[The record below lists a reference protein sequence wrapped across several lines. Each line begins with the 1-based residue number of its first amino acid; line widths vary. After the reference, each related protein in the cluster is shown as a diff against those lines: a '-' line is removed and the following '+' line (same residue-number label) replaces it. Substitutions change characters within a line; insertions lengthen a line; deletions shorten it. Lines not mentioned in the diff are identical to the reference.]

1 MLESNLKILKEFEGF
16 RSEAYICSGGE
27 VTLGYGCLYD
37 TNYKKFKLGDTLTQE
52 EANDLLLFH
61 IGEFEKG
68 LNVAL
73 KDIPLH
79 QNCKDAIT
87 MLCFNIGITAFL
99 KSTLYKEI
107 QRDKNNLEA
116 IQKQWLR
123 WCYADG
129 KKLKGLENRRKAEFD
144 LYKKGILNQYSK
156 SEIYDKYVHKCNLK

>member
-37 TNYKKFKLGDTLTQE
+37 TNYKKFKMGDTITQE

-61 IGEFEKG
+61 IGEFEKA
-68 LNVAL
+68 LNIAL
-73 KDIPLH
+73 KDIPLP

-87 MLCFNIGITAFL
+87 ILVFNIGITAFL

-107 QRDKNNLEA
+107 QKDKNNLEA

-123 WCYADG
+123 WCYANG
-129 KKLKGLENRRKAEFD
+129 KKLKGLENRRKKEFN
-144 LYKKGILNQYSK
+144 LYKQGVLGQYTK
-156 SEIYDKYVHKCNLK
+156 TEIYDKYHKCNLK

>member
-1 MLESNLKILKEFEGF
+1 MIEKNVELLKKFEGC
-16 RSEAYICSGGE
+16 ELKAYKCSGGE
-27 VTLGYGCLYD
+27 ITIGYGATYYQNYQKIQPND
-37 TNYKKFKLGDTLTQE
+37 TITQE

-68 LNVAL
+68 LKITL
-73 KDIPLH
+73 KDIPLP

-87 MLCFNIGITAFL
+87 ILVFNIGITAFL

-107 QRDKNNLEA
+107 QKDKNNLTA

-129 KKLKGLENRRKAEFD
+129 KKLKGLENRRKAEYE
-144 LYKKGILNQYSK
+144 LYEQGILSQYTQK
-156 SEIYDKYVHKCNLK
+156 EKEQLFHKCNLK